1 VTRRKKT
8 RTPED
13 IEFMTKPQIALEQI
27 KAACTAGVPRGVVLF
42 DASYGVNSL
51 RSGVSALDLSY
62 VAGITP
68 TIKVRA
74 ISNLGKLGSRMSVKE
89 LALSLPKHSWR
100 EITWR
105 EGTNNKLRSRFA

>member
-1 VTRRKKT
+1 MTRRKKT

-13 IEFMTKPQIALEQI
+13 IEFVTKPQIALEQI
-27 KAACTAGVPRGVVLF
+27 KAACLAVPRGVVLF
-42 DASYGVNSL
+42 DASYGVNSAL

-89 LALSLPKHSWR
+89 LALSLPKHAWH